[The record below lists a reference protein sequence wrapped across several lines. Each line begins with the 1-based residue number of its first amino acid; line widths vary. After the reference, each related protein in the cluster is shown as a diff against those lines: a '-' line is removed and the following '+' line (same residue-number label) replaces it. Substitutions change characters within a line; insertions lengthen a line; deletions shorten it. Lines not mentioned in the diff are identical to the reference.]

1 MRHIPIFLMHNDK
14 SIYAAASMVHH
25 IDPNK
30 KIFCI
35 EECLLKLSKL
45 NVWCMEQLGRF

>member
-1 MRHIPIFLMHNDK
+1 MHNDK

-35 EECLLKLSKL
+35 EEY
-45 NVWCMEQLGRF
+45 VW